1 MILSAVLRLFNS
13 YELSI
18 AIDPLIGNFLAGLLY
33 FFHAE
38 SNNAKKTPSRFTLT
52 SAVDYG
58 LFPQNELR
66 RIIAFN
72 MIFIR
77 LCSFARVG

>member
-18 AIDPLIGNFLAGLLY
+18 AIDPLIGNFLAGLLS
-33 FFHAE
+33 FHAE

-52 SAVDYG
+52 TAVDYG
-58 LFPQNELR
+58 LFRQTNYVEL
-66 RIIAFN
+66 
-72 MIFIR
+72 
-77 LCSFARVG
+77 